1 MRVLVVTCE
10 CGERMKAPA
19 WALGKR
25 GVCPECG
32 AKFRVT
38 KNNTEGAPVQQ
49 SVRRRTG
56 VSSGGFQDFAVARS
70 SRKPEAPGQ
79 EAKERFAR
87 AVDLYFDKK
96 YAQALAIFL
105 SLSEDFP
112 ESPEIEQAR
121 AFCLKALQ
129 APPPMLPAPERSRET
144 DLARVSDVELNQSTV
159 KKLILDKMLNSPSE
173 MVQLRAA
180 ELASRLVGLDRT
192 PADPVD
198 EQETESTAGE
208 EPPAAGEDPN
218 GNTYPSVIEL

>member
-49 SVRRRTG
+49 SVRRRREAAPG
-56 VSSGGFQDFAVARS
+56 RFEDFAPTRTSSKPKARS
-70 SRKPEAPGQ
+70 P

-87 AVDLYFDKK
+87 AADLYFNKK

-105 SLSEDFP
+105 SLGEDLP
-112 ESPEIEQAR
+112 GSPEIEQAR
-121 AFCLKALQ
+121 GLCMKALQ
-129 APPPMLPAPERSRET
+129 APPPMLPAPEQALEA
-144 DLARVSDVELNQSTV
+144 DLARVSDADLDQSTV

-180 ELASRLVGLDRT
+180 ELASRLVGLDGAPT
-192 PADPVD
+192 DSLD
-198 EQETESTAGE
+198 ELETEPE
-208 EPPAAGEDPN
+208 AGEDAG
-218 GNTYPSVIEL
+218 GNVTPSVIEL